1 VGIIKSLLI
10 LLAGAAL
17 ATFLWSNY
25 DRTVVVY
32 FTKYVRTVE
41 LPLAAALMVSLV
53 AGLLLSVALSL
64 PNQFRLRGRIRELAR
79 KIERLESENAE
90 LRKLPL
96 DDSIPKGPAPK
107 SPAPSPAK
115 TRETTRPSAGSD
127 VIGSSGKPSGP

>member
-32 FTKYVRTVE
+32 FTKYFRTVE

-96 DDSIPKGPAPK
+96 DDSIPK
-107 SPAPSPAK
+107 STAPSAAK
-115 TRETTRPSAGSD
+115 TREMTRPSAGSD
-127 VIGSSGKPSGP
+127 VTGSSGKPSGP